1 MDEWHTA
8 SGIVSLIGAAFLS
21 WLVLYPKIQEGVIVK
36 TGLVMMI
43 VSLLVTAALTFDGST
58 EWTAYWRAG
67 LYLRLGLCITC
78 VGVIIRVTGFC
89 SVRPKRRMSDWLNSH
104 KSETVRH

>member
-21 WLVLYPKIQEGVIVK
+21 WIVLHPRINEGVIIK
-36 TGLVMMI
+36 SGLVMMI
-43 VSLLVTAALTFDGST
+43 LSLLVTAALTLGNSS

-67 LYLRLGLCITC
+67 FYLRLGLVVTCI
-78 VGVIIRVTGFC
+78 GVVMRVAGLC
-89 SVRPKRRMSDWLNSH
+89 SNKPRRRMSDWLVSD
-104 KSETVRH
+104 SSRTVRH